1 MAERL
6 SLPPND
12 RSRTGGVDAA
22 GAAARK
28 EVKTIMN
35 GHNSAPFRPE
45 ILGTGLTPPNVLTA
59 LIYRPGRSSHTSTP
73 IRRQYW
79 ILGFESARAPAI
91 ALLMGWSATDD
102 PYRPIRLTFPDLDS
116 AIAFAERK
124 GSQFIVG
131 TEPDKHRSV
140 PPGRFWGERVPT
152 SKGADAPGAH
162 RIVTGHRPSS
172 RHRLHRR
179 ISAASVRDRTA
190 ELAMA
195 AHPDSEPSAASFP
208 ASDQPAWIGAT
219 VYKNGRR

>member
-1 MAERL
+1 MTARAPATVTPPVPQSEERY
-6 SLPPND
+6 
-12 RSRTGGVDAA
+12 
-22 GAAARK
+22 
-28 EVKTIMN
+28 IMMK
-35 GHNSAPFRPE
+35 GHNRPPFRPK
-45 ILGTGLTPPNVLTA
+45 IPGTDLTSPDLPTA
-59 LIYRPGRSSHTSTP
+59 LIYRPARSSHTSAP
-73 IRRQYW
+73 IRRQHW
-79 ILGFESARAPAI
+79 ILEFEPARAPVI
-91 ALLMGWSATDD
+91 EPLMGWTATED

-116 AIAFAERK
+116 AIAFAERNDW
-124 GSQFIVG
+124 QYIVRH
-131 TEPDKHRSV
+131 EPDKRRSV
-140 PPGRFWGERVPT
+140 APRRFWWETVPT

>member
-1 MAERL
+1 MAKRL

-22 GAAARK
+22 GAATRK
-28 EVKTIMN
+28 EVKTIMK
-35 GHNSAPFRPE
+35 GHNSAPFRSK

-59 LIYRPGRSSHTSTP
+59 LIYRPDRSSHTSSP

-79 ILGFESARAPAI
+79 ILGFDSAQAPTI
-91 ALLMGWSATDD
+91 ELLMGWTATDV
-102 PYRPIRLTFPDLDS
+102 PYSPIRLTFPDLDS
-116 AIAFAERK
+116 AIAQRN
-124 GSQFIVG
+124 GSQFIVR

-140 PPGRFWGERVPT
+140 PPGRFWWERVPT
-152 SKGADAPGAH
+152 SKGAGAPGAH

-172 RHRLHRR
+172 RQRLHRR
-179 ISAASVRDRTA
+179 IGAASVCDRTA

-195 AHPDSEPSAASFP
+195 ADPDSEASAASFP
-208 ASDQPAWIGAT
+208 ASDPPAWIGAT